1 MRDDGFKNRWP
12 EGAVF
17 GDAGDF
23 SAADKET
30 QCRTKIPM
38 KLQTSQTAPLP
49 SLAWTRICEN
59 VASKPRVSKVLMSH
73 MMTQR
78 I

>member
-1 MRDDGFKNRWP
+1 M
-12 EGAVF
+12 F

-30 QCRTKIPM
+30 QCRTEIPM
-38 KLQTSQTAPLP
+38 KLQTSPTAPLP
-49 SLAWTRICEN
+49 SLPWTQICKS

-73 MMTQR
+73 LMTQR